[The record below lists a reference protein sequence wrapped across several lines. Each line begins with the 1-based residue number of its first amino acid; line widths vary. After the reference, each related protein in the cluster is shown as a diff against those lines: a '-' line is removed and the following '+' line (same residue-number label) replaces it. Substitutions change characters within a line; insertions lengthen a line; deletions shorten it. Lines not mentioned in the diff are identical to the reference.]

1 MKNHPLLSHFL
12 IPLLKSWETFFEL
25 PIPFLNVNS
34 EALNAIYVPDSSI
47 VRMVPFLGLILGI
60 IGYIFTLI
68 IYLLLGKIIAAIIC
82 AIVLVLCWEL
92 LTQGEE
98 THNLIISLRNKL
110 LVPPY
115 KNNDLLDNEKS
126 SSEFINFYIYACVYV
141 IRIIALIFIIYN
153 FRFAWIIIVP
163 VLELTLQAYMASGND
178 KGKIKNLFY
187 VPEKEIT
194 IMWITAAIIC
204 LIFGCFYILL
214 TIIAILVSV
223 LITSKVKS
231 LLKSKNNLTA
241 INIGITGKSM
251 EILLLLIGLLFWI
264 KF

>member
-1 MKNHPLLSHFL
+1 MKNHPFLSHFL
-12 IPLLKSWETFFEL
+12 VPLLKSWDTFFEF
-25 PIPFLNVNS
+25 PIPFLKVNS
-34 EALNAIYVPDSSI
+34 EALNSVYVPDRSI
-47 VRMVPFLGLILGI
+47 VRMVPFLGLVLGV

-68 IYLLLGKIIAAIIC
+68 IYLLLGKVIAAILC

-98 THNLIISLRNKL
+98 THNLILSLKNKL

-115 KNNDLLDNEKS
+115 KNEELANNEKS

-163 VLELTLQAYMASGND
+163 VLELTLQAYMASGTD
-178 KGKIKNLFY
+178 KEKIKNLFF
-187 VPEKEIT
+187 VPDKDIS

-204 LIFGCFYILL
+204 LIFGSFYILL
-214 TIIAILVSV
+214 TIIAILVSI

-231 LLKSKNNLTA
+231 SLSSKNRLTA
-241 INIGITGKSM
+241 ISIGITGKSM